1 MAVTFALALTSCE
14 DFLDSQDYT
23 GKNSTNFPST
33 TEDVD
38 KMVAAVYKSAF
49 YGPFQGN
56 NLEQYFS
63 VANIMSDDM
72 FGGAGVGDPWWQA
85 LDKLMYAQTNQM
97 QDLWTSSYETIA
109 RANAALNVINN
120 ISDED
125 TRNQTEG
132 ELRFLRAYSYYNL
145 VLMFN
150 NVPVIKKAPETV
162 AEAQVAPDQVEGKEV
177 FKLIADDLY
186 KATQVMPK
194 YAYDGWATLQ
204 FGKVSRWAA
213 EAFLGRAFLFYTGF
227 YGEASMPMT
236 EGSITKD
243 YVVKALEDCI
253 YNSGHS
259 LLPDYRSLWAYSN
272 EYTAKDY
279 QYVNDMLKD
288 GTCYQEG
295 NAEVLLAINF
305 QYQAAWSSNLH
316 LTNQYGLF
324 FGIRADNN
332 DQDDARF
339 HWVSTLTKEEEEKG
353 MTLAEKNPT
362 SVYPFSTGWGC
373 GSVATNLVNDWKMIE
388 PNDLRRD
395 ASILNMGAT
404 KLDPKTF
411 SDAVELTMYHQK
423 KITSVRSSGGEK
435 YSWSIDKMGSDGNGN
450 YQASNCTPLTIYRF
464 ADVLL
469 MHAEL
474 TDGAPLDPAGRN
486 GLDMVR
492 DRAHLPR
499 VGYSTQA
506 LRNERRW
513 ELAFEGSRWD
523 DLRRWG
529 IAKEALSKQT
539 GQAMYNLGAKASMEF
554 NNYAARYDAT
564 KGFYRIP
571 KSQIDLSGGKYKQN
585 AGWEDDAANQF
596 AGY

>member
-1 MAVTFALALTSCE
+1 MKKIILLAAAAILGFSSCE

-33 TEDVD
+33 NEDVD
-38 KMVAAVYKSAF
+38 KMVAAVYKSCF

-72 FGGAGVGDPWWQA
+72 FGGAGLGDPWWQA

-97 QDLWTSSYETIA
+97 QDLWTYAYETIA
-109 RANAALNVINN
+109 RANAALGVIDN
-120 ISDED
+120 IADEE
-125 TRNQTEG
+125 TRKQTKG
-132 ELRFLRAYSYYNL
+132 ELLFMRAYSYYYL
-145 VLMFN
+145 VLAFN
-150 NVPVIKKAPETV
+150 NVPFIEKAPETV
-162 AEAQVAPDQVEGKEV
+162 AEAQTAPKQVEGKEI
-177 FKLIADDLY
+177 FKHIADDLY
-186 KATQVMPK
+186 EATSIMPSYK
-194 YAYDGWATLQ
+194 YDGWQKLA

-227 YGEASMPMT
+227 YGEATWPKT
-236 EGSITKD
+236 DGTAIDRD
-243 YVVKALEDCI
+243 YVAKALKDCI
-253 YNSGHS
+253 DNSGHD
-259 LLPDYRSLWAYSN
+259 LLSDYRSLWAYSN
-272 EYTAKDY
+272 PYTAKDY
-279 QYVNDMLKD
+279 DYVTDMIEK

-295 NAEVLLAINF
+295 NKEVLLAINF
-305 QYQAAWSSNLH
+305 QYQSAWSAQLH

-324 FGIRADNN
+324 FGIRCDGNN
-332 DQDDARF
+332 QDDDRY
-339 HWVSTLTKEEEEKG
+339 HVGTD
-353 MTLAEKNPT
+353 T

-373 GSVATNLVNDWKMIE
+373 GTVATNLVNDWQRIE
-388 PNDLRRD
+388 PDDPRRE
-395 ASILNMGAT
+395 ASILDMSKT
-404 KLDPKTF
+404 KLDPGTF

-423 KITSVRSSGGEK
+423 KITSVRSSGGTK
-435 YSWSIDKMGSDGNGN
+435 YSWSIDAMGSDGNGN

-469 MHAEL
+469 MYSEIEK
-474 TDGAPLDPAGRN
+474 DGTSLNR
-486 GLDMVR
+486 VR
-492 DRAHLPR
+492 AR
-499 VGYSTQA
+499 VGLPAVDYTDEA

-529 IAKEALSKQT
+529 IAADALSKQN
-539 GQAMYNLGAKASMEF
+539 GQVMYNQGQKVSMSF
-554 NNYAARYDAT
+554 NNYAARYNAT

-571 KSQIDLSGGKYKQN
+571 KSQIDLSGGEYKQN

>member
-1 MAVTFALALTSCE
+1 MKKIIIMAAAALLTFTSCE

-38 KMVAAVYKSAF
+38 KMVAAVYKSCF

-56 NLEQYFS
+56 SLEQYFS
-63 VANIMSDDM
+63 VANLMSDDM
-72 FGGAGVGDPWWQA
+72 YGGAGLGDPWWQA

-97 QDLWTSSYETIA
+97 QDLWTYGYETIA
-109 RANAALNVINN
+109 RANAALSVIDN
-120 ISDED
+120 IADEEV
-125 TRNQTEG
+125 RNQTKG
-132 ELRFLRAYSYYNL
+132 ELLFMRAYTYYNL
-145 VLMFN
+145 VLAFN
-150 NVPVIKKAPETV
+150 NIPFVEKAPETV
-162 AEAQVAPDQVEGKEV
+162 AEAQVVPEQVEGKEI
-177 FKLIADDLY
+177 FKHIADDIYEATSIMPSY
-186 KATQVMPK
+186 K
-194 YAYDGWATLQ
+194 YDGWQTLP

-227 YGEASMPMT
+227 YGESSWPKT
-236 EGSITKD
+236 DGSAIDKA
-243 YVVKALEDCI
+243 YVSEKLKDCI
-253 YNSGHS
+253 DNSGHD

-272 EYTAKDY
+272 KSTAKDY
-279 QYVNDMLKD
+279 EYVSDMPDK

-295 NAEVLLAINF
+295 NKEVLLAINF
-305 QYQAAWSSNLH
+305 QYQSKWSAELH

-324 FGIRADNN
+324 FGIRCDGNN
-332 DQDDARF
+332 QDDARY
-339 HWVSTLTKEEEEKG
+339 HVGTE
-353 MTLAEKNPT
+353 T

-373 GSVATNLVNDWKMIE
+373 GTVATNLVNDWKKAE
-388 PNDLRRD
+388 PNDPRFD
-395 ASILNMGAT
+395 ASILDMSKT
-404 KLDPKTF
+404 KLDPGTF

-423 KITSVRSSGGEK
+423 KITSVRSSGGK
-435 YSWSIDKMGSDGNGN
+435 RYSWYLDEIGAKEDDNGN

-469 MHAEL
+469 MYSEL
-474 TDGAPLDPAGRN
+474 NKDAAPLNR
-486 GLDMVR
+486 VR
-492 DRAHLPR
+492 AR
-499 VGYSTQA
+499 VGLPAVEYTEQN

-529 IAKEALSKQT
+529 IAAEALSKQT
-539 GQAMYNLGAKASMEF
+539 GGVMYNQGKATTMTY
-554 NNYAARYDAT
+554 NNYAARYNAT

-596 AGY
+596 GGY

>member
-1 MAVTFALALTSCE
+1 MLNIVNRKLNVMKKIFLLAAASLLAFTSCE

-33 TEDVD
+33 NEDVD
-38 KMVAAVYKSAF
+38 KMVAAVYKSCF

-97 QDLWTSSYETIA
+97 QDLWTYAYETIA
-109 RANAALNVINN
+109 RANAALSVIDN
-120 ISDED
+120 IADEQ
-125 TRNQTEG
+125 TRNQTKG
-132 ELRFLRAYSYYNL
+132 ELLFMRAYSYYYL
-145 VLMFN
+145 VLAFN
-150 NVPVIKKAPETV
+150 NVPFIEKAPETV
-162 AEAQVAPDQVEGKEV
+162 AEAQTVPEQMDGKEI
-177 FKLIADDLY
+177 FKHIADDLY
-186 KATQVMPK
+186 EATTIMPSYK
-194 YAYDGWATLQ
+194 YDGWQTLP

-227 YGEASMPMT
+227 YGETSWPKT
-236 EGSITKD
+236 DGSAIEKS
-243 YVVKALEDCI
+243 YVSEKLKDCI
-253 YNSGHS
+253 DNSGHD
-259 LLPDYRSLWAYSN
+259 LLSDYRSLWAYSN
-272 EYTAKDY
+272 PYTAKDY
-279 QYVNDMLKD
+279 DYVTDMIEK

-295 NAEVLLAINF
+295 NKEVLLAINF
-305 QYQAAWSSNLH
+305 QYQSAWSSQLH

-324 FGIRADNN
+324 FGIRCDGNN
-332 DQDDARF
+332 QDDDRF
-339 HWVSTLTKEEEEKG
+339 DVGTT
-353 MTLAEKNPT
+353 T

-373 GSVATNLVNDWKMIE
+373 GTVATNLVTDWQRIE
-388 PNDLRRD
+388 PDDPRRE
-395 ASILNMGAT
+395 ASILDMSKT
-404 KLDPKTF
+404 SLDPGTF
-411 SDAVELTMYHQK
+411 SDGVELTMYHQK
-423 KITSVRSSGGEK
+423 KITSVRSSGGTK
-435 YSWSIDKMGSDGNGN
+435 YSWSIDAMGSDGTGN

-469 MHAEL
+469 MYAEL
-474 TDGAPLDPAGRN
+474 EKDAAALNR
-486 GLDMVR
+486 VR
-492 DRAHLPR
+492 AR
-499 VGYSTQA
+499 VGLPAVSYSEEA

-529 IAKEALSKQT
+529 IAAEALAKQN
-539 GQAMYNLGAKASMEF
+539 GQPMYNLGQKVNMDF
-554 NNYAARYDAT
+554 GNYAARYNAT

-571 KSQIDLSGGKYKQN
+571 KSQIDLSGGAYKQN

-596 AGY
+596 SGY

>member
-1 MAVTFALALTSCE
+1 MAAAAILAFTSCE

-33 TEDVD
+33 NEDVD
-38 KMVAAVYKSAF
+38 KMVAAVYKSCF

-72 FGGAGVGDPWWQA
+72 FGGAGLGDPWWQA

-97 QDLWTSSYETIA
+97 QDLWTYAYETIA
-109 RANAALNVINN
+109 RANAALGVIDN
-120 ISDED
+120 IADEE
-125 TRNQTEG
+125 TRNQTKG
-132 ELRFLRAYSYYNL
+132 ELLFMRAYSYYYL
-145 VLMFN
+145 VLAFN
-150 NVPVIKKAPETV
+150 NVPFIEKAPETV
-162 AEAQVAPDQVEGKEV
+162 AEAQTAPKQVEGKEI
-177 FKLIADDLY
+177 FKYIADDLY
-186 KATQVMPK
+186 EATSIMPSYK
-194 YAYDGWATLQ
+194 YDGWQKLP

-227 YGEASMPMT
+227 YGESSWPKT
-236 EGSITKD
+236 DGSAIDKS
-243 YVVKALEDCI
+243 YVSAALKDCI
-253 YNSGHS
+253 DNSGHD
-259 LLPDYRSLWAYSN
+259 LLSDYRSLWAYSN
-272 EYTAKDY
+272 QWTAKDY
-279 QYVNDMLKD
+279 NYVTDMID
-288 GTCYQEG
+288 AGTCYQEG
-295 NAEVLLAINF
+295 NKEVLLAINF
-305 QYQAAWSSNLH
+305 QYQSAWSAQLH

-324 FGIRADNN
+324 FGIRCDGNN
-332 DQDDARF
+332 QDDDRY
-339 HWVSTLTKEEEEKG
+339 HVGTS
-353 MTLAEKNPT
+353 T

-373 GSVATNLVNDWKMIE
+373 GTVATNLVNDWMIAE
-388 PNDLRRD
+388 PDDPRRD
-395 ASILNMGAT
+395 ASILDMSKT
-404 KLDPKTF
+404 ELDPGTF

-423 KITSVRSSGGEK
+423 KITSVRSSGGTK
-435 YSWSIDKMGSDGNGN
+435 YSWSIDMMGSDGNGN

-469 MHAEL
+469 MYAEL
-474 TDGAPLDPAGRN
+474 EKDVAPINR
-486 GLDMVR
+486 VR
-492 DRAHLPR
+492 AR
-499 VGYSTQA
+499 VGLPAANGYSEET

-529 IAKEALSKQT
+529 IAAEALSKQN
-539 GQAMYNLGAKASMEF
+539 GQAMYNQGKKVNMDFS
-554 NNYAARYDAT
+554 NYAARYNAT

-571 KSQIDLSGGKYKQN
+571 KSQIDLSGGEYKQN